1 MWKFIMGLLWF
12 LHAQPEVKEVEKA
25 VVKRTIGLI
34 DYLFDWVKLGEAPD
48 PIVNEANARIKA
60 MIDEFGEDD
69 LIAYL
74 QSRGVVVVPAPILPA
89 PPQAP

>member
-34 DYLFDWVKLGEAPD
+34 DYLELFRARKPD
-48 PIVNEANARIKA
+48 GPYGDFTEREME
-60 MIDEFGEDD
+60 MIRALEM
-69 LIAYL
+69 IATGRAL
-74 QSRGVVVVPAPILPA
+74 TLTDRENWKM
-89 PPQAP
+89 